1 MTLFSNVLQ
10 SLATQQQLQHQSP
23 LLADRARAR
32 GRRVF
37 LLVLLVLILSV
48 GDLMTTLMFLQSI
61 GMEEA
66 NPVAAFVMQSG
77 SPINL
82 IIFKMGSVLTSLSV
96 ILLIR
101 HRWQGE
107 LAAWIAASIL
117 CALTLLWYQYTLHF
131 GSFDNSFTMLQAQN
145 SDSWLA
151 WMK

>member
-1 MTLFSNVLQ
+1 MRLFPNVLQ
-10 SLATQQQLQHQSP
+10 SLATQQQHQTS

-32 GRRVF
+32 ARRVV
-37 LLVLLVLILSV
+37 LLVLLVLMLSV
-48 GDLMTTLMFLQSI
+48 GDLLTTLMFLQSI

-77 SPINL
+77 SALNL

-96 ILLIR
+96 IMLIR

-107 LAAWIAASIL
+107 LAAWIAAAIL

-131 GSFDNSFTMLQAQN
+131 GSFDNSFSMLQAQN
-145 SDSWLA
+145 SESWLA